1 MEVTTP
7 SADPSVT
14 ITRPANVTAYTAG
27 DVIGQADTSV
37 AANAGDAIH
46 VFDNVPVRAVIH
58 GATLRIDLATIPA
71 GMTTLR
77 LHLYSSAPDA
87 ILDNAAWDLSS
98 ATNRG
103 AYQGYI
109 EFTPADLGS
118 SLWSQV
124 SPNLRVTSSGGRL
137 YGLLVTT
144 AGYTP
149 TSGEVMKVTLNA
161 RAV

>member
-14 ITRPANVTAYTAG
+14 ITRPANTTAYSAG
-27 DVIGQADTSV
+27 DVIGLADTGT

-46 VFDNVPVRAVIH
+46 VFDNVPARAMVD
-58 GATLRIDLATIPA
+58 GAKLRIDLDAIPA

-77 LHLYSSAPDA
+77 LHLFSASPTA
-87 ILDNAAWDLSS
+87 ILDNAAWALPSTDRANYL
-98 ATNRG
+98 
-103 AYQGYI
+103 GYI
-109 EFTPADLGS
+109 EFTPADLGGT
-118 SLWSQV
+118 LWAQA
-124 SPNLRVTSSGGRL
+124 SPALRVASTNGRV

-149 TSGEVMKVTLNA
+149 TSAEVMKIILCV
-161 RAV
+161 RAI